1 MLLLYSDLK
10 IQSRAKHML
19 KVVLPIFLITLSANA
34 LASSPV
40 LTSEGGSVPAAQAII
55 TNDTV
60 QQANLNAQIAKDTV
74 NMKSALNE
82 INTINNTNAGSST
95 VTNQVGNGS
104 KSKDNENTQDASI
117 DANMPSNKS
126 TTDN

>member
-1 MLLLYSDLK
+1 
-10 IQSRAKHML
+10 ML
-19 KVVLPIFLITLSANA
+19 KVALPICLITLSANV

-40 LTSEGGSVPAAQAII
+40 LTSEGGSIPAAQAII

-74 NMKSALNE
+74 SMKSALNE

-95 VTNQVGNGS
+95 DTNQVGNGS

-117 DANMPSNKS
+117 DANTPSNKS
-126 TTDN
+126 TIDN